1 MTLDL
6 HEKVAMAGVGEKGDA
21 AGWLQRPVTTEVR
34 AAWLAERLRYLE
46 VTGERRRHAPPP
58 SFSLSLSPDSSFLY
72 PCKDEDSEQQAEE
85 ETSGLLSMSLVGAAD
100 APFPGDGSEASLFP
114 PSLSLSLLSSGRWR
128 STSPPRGRRGARGEE
143 GEAGGA
149 EDIGGGRLR

>member
-1 MTLDL
+1 MTPDL

-58 SFSLSLSPDSSFLY
+58 SFSLSLS
-72 PCKDEDSEQQAEE
+72 
-85 ETSGLLSMSLVGAAD
+85 LSRL
-100 APFPGDGSEASLFP
+100 LFP
-114 PSLSLSLLSSGRWR
+114 VSVQ
-128 STSPPRGRRGARGEE
+128 RRGLGATSRRGDEWFIV
-143 GEAGGA
+143 
-149 EDIGGGRLR
+149 DVTSRRR

>member
-1 MTLDL
+1 M
-6 HEKVAMAGVGEKGDA
+6 EGVGERGDA

-34 AAWLAERLRYLE
+34 AAWLAARLRYLG
-46 VTGERRRHAPPP
+46 VT
-58 SFSLSLSPDSSFLY
+58 
-72 PCKDEDSEQQAEE
+72 DEDSEQQAEE
-85 ETSGLLSMSLVGAAD
+85 EMSGSLSTSLVGAAD

-114 PSLSLSLLSSGRWR
+114 PSLSLSSQLRQAAVDESSTGKA
-128 STSPPRGRRGARGEE
+128 RRRGEE